1 MGSLRTTNKCRWSQN
16 THKYNFAMDPI
27 TNRSDC
33 RRRRRSGRC
42 LGRNKRNGIS
52 SNSSNSN
59 NNDHDRDCDTAISLI
74 DSAVALLSDGVDD
87 IDNNND
93 WWNSSQTNLSDN
105 INKNNKYDYHFEQ
118 DDKDDVESQIEE
130 VCEDD
135 DDADSIS
142 LSLASSSSSSSVHS
156 LATFDDE
163 DDIDSLPFE
172 TKPTGSG
179 AGAAGQQDKA
189 ITVP

>member
-1 MGSLRTTNKCRWSQN
+1 MS
-16 THKYNFAMDPI
+16 
-27 TNRSDC
+27 
-33 RRRRRSGRC
+33 
-42 LGRNKRNGIS
+42 S
-52 SNSSNSN
+52 SNSSNNN

-74 DSAVALLSDGVDD
+74 DSAVALLSGGVDD
-87 IDNNND
+87 IDNNDD
-93 WWNSSQTNLSDN
+93 WWNSSQTDLSDISDN

-130 VCEDD
+130 ICEGDD
-135 DDADSIS
+135 DTDSIS

-163 DDIDSLPFE
+163 DDIDCLPFE

-179 AGAAGQQDKA
+179 AVAAELSGNILRSPSLRGKSVYLLAVCSTQRQLLGFPLPSIGPHDQRHEYSRLQ
-189 ITVP
+189 